1 MTGDLLAIPLQD
13 ENTLVFGEEE
23 MHRGTLNARGERR
36 SRIPEDGGLVIGVA
50 SRRAREDQPA
60 YHETEHA
67 EKARSPTDAL
77 ARPEHSTRPERV
89 TTTFESRVLRRRDG
103 LVYSIATPAQR
114 DQIVRILSESFRRE
128 PMSSAL
134 GASASDLA
142 PLTELFMPECTTN
155 GLSVVA
161 VPEDDPQTV
170 AGVFIS
176 RDFKSPLPDGV
187 PDRFPW
193 FLPIAE
199 ALGSVDAAYEAQ
211 RPELALG
218 DAVDLWM
225 VGVAAPKFV
234 GRGIANTLFEL
245 CTDLARERGFGRCV
259 TECTGHY
266 SQSAAR
272 RAGFAEVAR
281 LAYRDF
287 RFEGRP
293 VFADVPSPHTHLVL
307 YEKKL

>member
-1 MTGDLLAIPLQD
+1 MAQ
-13 ENTLVFGEEE
+13 
-23 MHRGTLNARGERR
+23 
-36 SRIPEDGGLVIGVA
+36 
-50 SRRAREDQPA
+50 
-60 YHETEHA
+60 
-67 EKARSPTDAL
+67 
-77 ARPEHSTRPERV
+77 
-89 TTTFESRVLRRRDG
+89 TFESRVLHRENG
-103 LVYSIATPAQR
+103 LVYSVATAARR

-134 GASASDLA
+134 GVSAGDLA

-161 VPEDDPQTV
+161 VPEDEPETV

-187 PDRFPW
+187 PGDFPW

-211 RPELALG
+211 RPDLAPG

-234 GRGIANTLFEL
+234 RRGIANTLFEL
-245 CTDLARERGFGRCV
+245 CIDVARERGFERCV

-272 RAGFAEVAR
+272 RAGFDEVAR

-287 RFEGRP
+287 RFEGRA
-293 VFADVPSPHTHLVL
+293 VFAAVPAPHTHLVL

>member
-1 MTGDLLAIPLQD
+1 VP
-13 ENTLVFGEEE
+13 
-23 MHRGTLNARGERR
+23 
-36 SRIPEDGGLVIGVA
+36 
-50 SRRAREDQPA
+50 
-60 YHETEHA
+60 
-67 EKARSPTDAL
+67 K
-77 ARPEHSTRPERV
+77 
-89 TTTFESRVLRRRDG
+89 TFDSRVLHRDAG
-103 LVYSIATPAQR
+103 LVYSIATAARR

-128 PMSSAL
+128 PMASAL
-134 GASASDLA
+134 GVSASDLA
-142 PLTELFMPECTTN
+142 PLIELFMPECTTN

-161 VPEDDPQTV
+161 GPEGDPETV

-176 RDFKSPLPDGV
+176 RDFKSPLPDGL

-211 RPELALG
+211 RPGLVPG
-218 DAVDLWM
+218 DTVDLWM

-234 GRGIANTLFEL
+234 RRGIANTLFEL
-245 CTDLARERGFGRCV
+245 CTEVARERGFERCV

-272 RAGFAEVAR
+272 RAGFDEVAR

-293 VFADVPSPHTHLVL
+293 VFADVPSPHTHLVV
-307 YEKKL
+307 YEKTL